1 MTINIFE
8 LFSLT
13 VKPIDGTFRYMFDV
27 KDSDF
32 FELEEEDFD
41 TVLATDIK
49 FKGKITLKKP
59 FMVKGTVTGSID
71 AKSDLVIDCN
81 AKVEA
86 DIIAQRVLV
95 RGTVIGN
102 ISAQQLVFVTAT
114 GTVSGDIEATQIVL
128 EPGSTFT
135 GRCTMLK

>member
-1 MTINIFE
+1 
-8 LFSLT
+8 
-13 VKPIDGTFRYMFDV
+13 MFDV

-59 FMVKGTVTGSID
+59 FMIKGAVTGSID
-71 AKSDLVIDCN
+71 AKSDIVIDSSAN
-81 AKVEA
+81 VEA
-86 DIIAQRVLV
+86 TIVAQRVLV
-95 RGTVIGN
+95 RGKVIGN